1 MFEPVS
7 SEHGFL
13 KTVISA
19 PSPLRSLTD
28 TDNRACF
35 HSVGKS
41 RVPNRIFRKRF
52 SYLQTLQ
59 AGTVA
64 FCGVGAAT
72 MAHNGGKHEW
82 DITAAQAKEAA
93 YVSSKAFQGRN
104 EEKKTVAD

>member
-1 MFEPVS
+1 MLEPGL
-7 SEHGFL
+7 SERGFS

-19 PSPLRSLTD
+19 PNPFRSWTD

-35 HSVGKS
+35 HSVGKF
-41 RVPNRIFRKRF
+41 RVPKRCFKTRF

-72 MAHNGGKHEW
+72 MAHNGGKHGW
-82 DITAAQAKEAA
+82 DITVAQAKEAA
-93 YVSSKAFQGRN
+93 YVSSKAFPRQ
-104 EEKKTVAD
+104 E